1 MRPDPSNSVPS
12 FSHPESDSPGGP
24 VPRSSGP
31 AATAPPARSRRRRC
45 LLAVGVVTLVLSAVL
60 GRPVLHLAGT
70 AWRDAPPGQFAVPAG
85 HADDVSHLNLTPVAE
100 VWMIPETAEEAE
112 GQLRELLQRA
122 RETGRR
128 VSVAGAR
135 HSMGGH
141 TLYPDGIVVDMR
153 PLRAMRVDPESRR
166 LTVGAG
172 AIWTDVLRH
181 LDDAGL
187 SVEVMQSDSAF
198 TVGGSLSVNCHGWQF
213 GRPPIASTVD
223 SFRLMLA
230 DGSVVRCSRTENS
243 ELFSLTLGGYG
254 LFGIILE
261 ADLRVVPNVRL
272 RLQQEQVATTTASA
286 LLDRLR
292 QEPHPALVYARLN
305 VTTDRRFGQVR
316 VSAYYPDT
324 NGTVPALREPGMP
337 GLSRAVFRGSAG
349 SDYGKSLRWFAE
361 TRVQPYLLPEFVS
374 RNRLLI
380 ETPDWYLNRNTNAT
394 DILHEYFL
402 PRAGAL
408 GFLEQADRII
418 KHHGGDLLN
427 TTVRDVAADSDTFLR
442 YAREP
447 VIAFVMFFHQARTPG
462 GEDRMETMTRQLID
476 AALAMDGCYYL
487 PYRLHATPE
496 QFHRAYPQA
505 RAFFERKRA
514 YDPDELFQN
523 RFYLRYGL
531 SEEPPAGAP

>member
-1 MRPDPSNSVPS
+1 M
-12 FSHPESDSPGGP
+12 
-24 VPRSSGP
+24 
-31 AATAPPARSRRRRC
+31 
-45 LLAVGVVTLVLSAVL
+45 LSAVL

-153 PLRAMRVDPESRR
+153 PFRAMRVDPESRR

-349 SDYGKSLRWFAE
+349 SDLRTFGGASSRRPVNRPRWFGRRGRAQAMQRQFVGVRWRCE
-361 TRVQPYLLPEFVS
+361 LNLEQRHPPTVTARGEDEVVPDHRCVGDASASASFIPPQDPSIVRGNAHRTGVQEHHVMPDAAGGGEHGRPVGPRLASRHAGLPDQLPGPLVQCHDG
-374 RNRLLI
+374 R
-380 ETPDWYLNRNTNAT
+380 
-394 DILHEYFL
+394 
-402 PRAGAL
+402 PRATRRTDQVVAVH
-408 GFLEQADRII
+408 ERII
-418 KHHGGDLLN
+418 VEAPEARREGGATRPASGSIPRLSPIGPWF
-427 TTVRDVAADSDTFLR
+427 RGVAR
-442 YAREP
+442 G
-447 VIAFVMFFHQARTPG
+447 VGAFR
-462 GEDRMETMTRQLID
+462 
-476 AALAMDGCYYL
+476 
-487 PYRLHATPE
+487 
-496 QFHRAYPQA
+496 
-505 RAFFERKRA
+505 
-514 YDPDELFQN
+514 
-523 RFYLRYGL
+523 
-531 SEEPPAGAP
+531 